1 MNTSSPDLLLALPV
15 WCSAMLP
22 SPSCELDYLVEGVG
36 FLGEISLQVLEQVNN
51 LRNECCVLSGDKY

>member
-1 MNTSSPDLLLALPV
+1 MNTSSPDLLLALLV

-22 SPSCELDYLVEGVG
+22 SPSCESDHLVEGVG

-51 LRNECCVLSGDKY
+51 